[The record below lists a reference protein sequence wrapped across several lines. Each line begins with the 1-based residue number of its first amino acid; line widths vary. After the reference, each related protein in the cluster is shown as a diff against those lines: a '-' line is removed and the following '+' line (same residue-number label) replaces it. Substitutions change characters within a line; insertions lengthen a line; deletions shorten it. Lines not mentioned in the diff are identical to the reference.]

1 MKKYLIMLLSA
12 ICLCMTPVYALES
25 PVQKSAQM
33 YRDAIVWKY
42 KNINTEYMYYYLST
56 VNIESFGCRMSQQ
69 ENGSVT
75 GSRSEIK
82 RHWI

>member
-42 KNINTEYMYYYLST
+42 KNINGRLYKRQYG
-56 VNIESFGCRMSQQ
+56 NIMSQQ

>member
-42 KNINTEYMYYYLST
+42 KNINGRLYKRQC
-56 VNIESFGCRMSQQ
+56 N
-69 ENGSVT
+69 VT
-75 GSRSEIK
+75 TGK
-82 RHWI
+82 WIGDWIPV

>member
-25 PVQKSAQM
+25 PVQKNAQM

-42 KNINTEYMYYYLST
+42 KNINGRLYKRQY
-56 VNIESFGCRMSQQ
+56 N
-69 ENGSVT
+69 VT
-75 GSRSEIK
+75 TGK
-82 RHWI
+82 WIGDWIPV

>member
-42 KNINTEYMYYYLST
+42 KNINGRLYK
-56 VNIESFGCRMSQQ
+56 QQ
-69 ENGSVT
+69 YNVT
-75 GSRSEIK
+75 TGK
-82 RHWI
+82 WIGDWIPV

>member
-42 KNINTEYMYYYLST
+42 KNINGRLYKRQYN
-56 VNIESFGCRMSQQ
+56 VI
-69 ENGSVT
+69 T
-75 GSRSEIK
+75 GK
-82 RHWI
+82 WIGDWIPV

>member
-42 KNINTEYMYYYLST
+42 KNINGRLYKRQY
-56 VNIESFGCRMSQQ
+56 N
-69 ENGSVT
+69 VT
-75 GSRSEIK
+75 TRK
-82 RHWI
+82 WIGDWIPV

>member
-42 KNINTEYMYYYLST
+42 KNINGRLYKLQY
-56 VNIESFGCRMSQQ
+56 N
-69 ENGSVT
+69 VT
-75 GSRSEIK
+75 TGK
-82 RHWI
+82 WIGDWIPV

>member
-42 KNINTEYMYYYLST
+42 KNINGRLYKRQY
-56 VNIESFGCRMSQQ
+56 
-69 ENGSVT
+69 NGTT
-75 GSRSEIK
+75 GK
-82 RHWI
+82 WIGDWIPV

>member
-42 KNINTEYMYYYLST
+42 KNINGRLYKRQYNVTND
-56 VNIESFGCRMSQQ
+56 NIMSQQ

>member
-25 PVQKSAQM
+25 PGQKSAQM

-42 KNINTEYMYYYLST
+42 KNIN
-56 VNIESFGCRMSQQ
+56 CRLYKRQY
-69 ENGSVT
+69 NVT
-75 GSRSEIK
+75 TGK
-82 RHWI
+82 WIGDWIPV

>member
-12 ICLCMTPVYALES
+12 ICLCMTPVYELES

-42 KNINTEYMYYYLST
+42 KNINGRLYKRQYNYT
-56 VNIESFGCRMSQQ
+56 
-69 ENGSVT
+69 T
-75 GSRSEIK
+75 GK
-82 RHWI
+82 WIGDWIPV

>member
-42 KNINTEYMYYYLST
+42 KNKT
-56 VNIESFGCRMSQQ
+56 
-69 ENGSVT
+69 
-75 GSRSEIK
+75 
-82 RHWI
+82 RHLHMKAVLNQ

>member
-42 KNINTEYMYYYLST
+42 KNINGHLYKRQYNYT
-56 VNIESFGCRMSQQ
+56 
-69 ENGSVT
+69 T
-75 GSRSEIK
+75 GK
-82 RHWI
+82 WIGD